1 MQSAMSELRLNVI
14 TKEWVV
20 IAPERS
26 ARPKQFA
33 VQHNRPP
40 LPEHDPACPFCPG
53 NEAETTAEEFRVVS
67 DGGSGWSTRVVSN
80 RYAALSRE
88 PAAVSK
94 HSRGL
99 HHCVSGVGIH
109 EVIIDTP
116 RHDRT
121 TAQLELTQVQDI
133 LRTYR
138 ARYRVC
144 RADPRIAHTIIF
156 KNHGP
161 GAGTSLVHPHSQIV
175 ATPVV
180 SYQVRDRIRA
190 LEDHYALFG
199 ECVLCKMIAEEIA
212 DGSRIIFRTGSF
224 VALVPYAALSAF
236 HIWIFP
242 TRHMASFGELGDD
255 EIGDLA
261 TTLRTALRQLYYGLG
276 DPDFNYVI
284 RSAPSACSPDDFHW
298 YVSIVPRLGRAAGF
312 ELGSGMYVNDRY
324 PEDAAQLLRS
334 VQIPGE

>member
-1 MQSAMSELRLNVI
+1 MSELRLNVI

-26 ARPKQFA
+26 ARPKQFTA
-33 VQHNRPP
+33 HHSRPP
-40 LPEHDPACPFCPG
+40 LPDHDPSCPFCPG
-53 NEAETTAEEFRVVS
+53 NEGQTTAEEFRIS
-67 DGGSGWSTRVVSN
+67 TPDGSGWSTRVVSN

-88 PAAVSK
+88 PAEVAKYSQ
-94 HSRGL
+94 GL
-99 HHCVSGVGIH
+99 NHCVSGVGIH

-116 RHDRT
+116 RHDLT
-121 TAQLELTQVQDI
+121 TAQLTPSQVQDV

-138 ARYRVC
+138 SRYRAC
-144 RADPRIAHTIIF
+144 REDPRIAHTIIF

-161 GAGTSLVHPHSQIV
+161 GAGTSLIHPHSQIV

-199 ECVLCKMIAEEIA
+199 DCVLCRMIAEEIA
-212 DGSRIIFRTGSF
+212 NGSRIIFRTESF

-236 HIWIFP
+236 HVWIFP
-242 TRHMASFGELGDD
+242 IRHMASFGELRD
-255 EIGDLA
+255 EELQDLA
-261 TTLRTALRQLYYGLG
+261 TTLRTALRQLYYGLD

-298 YVSIVPRLGRAAGF
+298 YISIVPRLGRSAGF

-324 PEDAAQLLRS
+324 PEDSAQYLRS
-334 VQIPGE
+334 VRMPDE